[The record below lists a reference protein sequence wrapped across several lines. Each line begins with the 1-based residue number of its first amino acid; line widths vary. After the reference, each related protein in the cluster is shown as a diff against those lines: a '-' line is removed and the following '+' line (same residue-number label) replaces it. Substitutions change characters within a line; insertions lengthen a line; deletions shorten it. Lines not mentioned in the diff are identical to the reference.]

1 VKNIL
6 NHMKTSRARHIT
18 ASAAFFLTLAGLTSA
33 GCKVGGPGKADP
45 QLAELVAL
53 RTKTKAL
60 EAENAELR
68 QQVARGALSA
78 GRSADEALAEPA
90 AVGIEID
97 SYTGWIKD
105 APADKPTLRVFLTTR
120 DGRGRT
126 VQLTGTLTVEVRSA
140 EGTVL
145 ASKTLKPIELRDAY
159 RSGLMGPFYVVE
171 LPAARAAGLAVRAS
185 FADARTNLTLES
197 SLSLDDEG
205 VPSPNR
211 AAAGSTR

>member
-1 VKNIL
+1 
-6 NHMKTSRARHIT
+6 MKTSRARRIT
-18 ASAAFFLTLAGLTSA
+18 ASAAFFLTVAGLTSA

-68 QQVARGALSA
+68 QQVARGAESA

-171 LPAARAAGLAVRAS
+171 IPATRAAGLAVRAS

-197 SLSLDDEG
+197 SKPLDDEG
-205 VPSPNR
+205 IPSPNR